1 MKFKHVLAIALLVI
15 IIVSGCSND
24 TITGRVVQKD
34 DTIKIGA
41 TLFLSNN
48 DLSFLAEAMQQGIDI
63 AVEEV
68 NSQGGVLG
76 KKIEVVYEDDQF
88 DSKLSVSAAK
98 KLTSIDKV
106 DAALT
111 GLVNTAK
118 ASGPV
123 FEKAEIPLVVLWDV
137 NKELEKI
144 GDFVYGIGFSTEE
157 AGQKMAQLLTKKGAK
172 DVAVIRHQDE
182 WSQLISDS
190 FVEEFENL
198 GGKITI
204 DESLRLGETD
214 FRTVLLKAKNADAFF
229 APLVFDLDILFK
241 QAVELGYEGIMT
253 TGDGMTQEVVELAE
267 GAAEGV
273 YFTQVDAEGKK
284 FEKLRKSFIAK
295 YGSDSDLI
303 IFSALG
309 YDGIMIL
316 VEAMEIAGSDDSIAT
331 HNALYKIKGFKGASG
346 ISTMSSKGSAPKQ
359 EVIFF
364 VENGEVVKT

>member
-68 NSQGGVLG
+68 NSQGGVVG

-214 FRTVLLKAKNADAFF
+214 FRTVLLKAKN
-229 APLVFDLDILFK
+229 
-241 QAVELGYEGIMT
+241 
-253 TGDGMTQEVVELAE
+253 
-267 GAAEGV
+267 
-273 YFTQVDAEGKK
+273 
-284 FEKLRKSFIAK
+284 
-295 YGSDSDLI
+295 
-303 IFSALG
+303 
-309 YDGIMIL
+309 
-316 VEAMEIAGSDDSIAT
+316 
-331 HNALYKIKGFKGASG
+331 
-346 ISTMSSKGSAPKQ
+346 
-359 EVIFF
+359 
-364 VENGEVVKT
+364 